1 MNAYSERSI
10 ALPGSTIFYYVAG
23 SGTVPLIA
31 FHGFGQTH
39 KVFHSWV
46 ETLGEKFQLI
56 LVDVY
61 FHGKSTWDNPDV
73 PMEKGD
79 WKELMTILLAREGI
93 STFSVAGFSLGGKFA
108 LATFEA
114 FPGQVRTLYL
124 IAADGVRPSFWY
136 TLATWPRPLRA
147 LFKSLISH
155 EKRFT
160 RLTKLART
168 LGLVDKYV
176 LRFAENQMDTPA
188 KRARV
193 YNTWVVFRHL
203 KFDMNHL
210 LRMME
215 AYGTRVIVITGH
227 YDRII
232 PPQRLE
238 PVFKRLKNV
247 TFHVL
252 ETGHNSLLPAAA
264 SVISE

>member
-1 MNAYSERSI
+1 
-10 ALPGSTIFYYVAG
+10 
-23 SGTVPLIA
+23 
-31 FHGFGQTH
+31 
-39 KVFHSWV
+39 
-46 ETLGEKFQLI
+46 
-56 LVDVY
+56 
-61 FHGKSTWDNPDV
+61 
-73 PMEKGD
+73 
-79 WKELMTILLAREGI
+79 
-93 STFSVAGFSLGGKFA
+93 
-108 LATFEA
+108 
-114 FPGQVRTLYL
+114 
-124 IAADGVRPSFWY
+124 
-136 TLATWPRPLRA
+136 
-147 LFKSLISH
+147 
-155 EKRFT
+155 
-160 RLTKLART
+160 
-168 LGLVDKYV
+168 
-176 LRFAENQMDTPA
+176 MDTPA